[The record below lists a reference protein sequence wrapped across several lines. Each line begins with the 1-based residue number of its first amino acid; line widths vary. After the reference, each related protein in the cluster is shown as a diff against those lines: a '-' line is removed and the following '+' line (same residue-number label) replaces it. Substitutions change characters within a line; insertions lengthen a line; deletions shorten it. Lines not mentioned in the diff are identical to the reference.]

1 MCVDARP
8 AVRKSAC
15 QTLFCTI
22 SSHGSI
28 LNVDLHWKD
37 LIWTVLFPLLE
48 QVRHFTNTASRE
60 RDKMANQPN
69 FLMHHSRD
77 TAEKQ
82 WAETSVLTL
91 SGVTRVFNSKY
102 SMLIKLSNDEFD
114 KMWTFLLNIIENLAL
129 SKNSEISISSLRGF
143 HELLGNQN
151 YFSSASSFGQSSSS
165 SAQSVAAAAAAA
177 TLVLP
182 NGTSEKTDSSSNIA
196 VKSLDILQWL
206 SAWKTWLNIGNSL
219 TASISNNDYWPP
231 PGQTFLTCFIDLVF
245 VMVDKLAPVSKFSNK
260 DFENFSLILDKMLNV
275 PVLSNDYS
283 NFILMQADSN
293 LTPLQNSALNTL
305 KNFIKVNYLE

>member
-1 MCVDARP
+1 M
-8 AVRKSAC
+8 RKSAC

-22 SSHGSI
+22 SSHGSV

-48 QVRHFTNTASRE
+48 QVGHFTKTASRE
-60 RDKMANQPN
+60 RDKMANHPN

-91 SGVTRVFNSKY
+91 SGVTRVFNSKC
-102 SMLIKLSNDEFD
+102 SMLIKLADNEFH

-129 SKNSEISISSLRGF
+129 SKNSEISIAALRGF

-151 YFSSASSFGQSSSS
+151 YFASASSFSQSSASSV
-165 SAQSVAAAAAAA
+165 QSVAAAAAAA
-177 TLVLP
+177 SLVLP
-182 NGTSEKTDSSSNIA
+182 NGTSEKSDSLTSIA
-196 VKSLDILQWL
+196 VKSLDISQWL
-206 SAWKTWLNIGNSL
+206 SAWKTWLNIGNCL
-219 TASISNNDYWPP
+219 TATISNSENWPP
-231 PGQTFLTCFIDLVF
+231 PGQTFLTSYIDLVF
-245 VMVDKLAPVSKFSNK
+245 VIVDKLAPASKFSNK

-283 NFILMQADSN
+283 SFILIQTDTN

-305 KNFIKVNYLE
+305 KNFIKVN